1 MTCGV
6 HLHTVGEGSV
16 AYREGGAENP
26 RRGVPQLMRAAPD
39 SMLVSFLAEP
49 RPIPTPLA
57 SPSQAGQGVY
67 FSLSTIQQSL
77 EHELPLLSTPSQRTP
92 RRREDAT
99 ALTLRSQAPIRLLLA
114 LFTAMRLQLLVSD
127 SSFSA
132 RRALSFLSIRGL
144 TIRDFNAV
152 WPKRRRAMTGA

>member
-57 SPSQAGQGVY
+57 SRQQFNNHWNTNYPY
-67 FSLSTIQQSL
+67 F
-77 EHELPLLSTPSQRTP
+77 LPLHRGRRVGGRT
-92 RRREDAT
+92 
-99 ALTLRSQAPIRLLLA
+99 LLL
-114 LFTAMRLQLLVSD
+114 
-127 SSFSA
+127 
-132 RRALSFLSIRGL
+132 
-144 TIRDFNAV
+144 
-152 WPKRRRAMTGA
+152 